1 MDYLNRMNVAVLIA
15 LAAIS
20 CVKEK
25 EVDVPRP
32 EQIQVTATL
41 ADQLETRVTFT
52 PGEDENG
59 KPMLSLAWAEGDQIR
74 VYNHEDH
81 AVYQDYTL
89 DPECVGSKRGT
100 FSGPAVAGSSFD
112 VEVVNPSLNYAEQI
126 RPKDGS
132 TSELKYIASAER
144 VTNLSDILFTDIS
157 GALLIRAKFPSTEVA
172 SAIRSVDIV
181 SSEAVF
187 FDNGANGGKSL
198 RISLASPGDE
208 GGDGI
213 LDLYAY
219 LPVGSKSIPDGT
231 CWMVRFNAPGTD
243 HTVYSRYVELG
254 SDLSLL
260 SGKLNNVK
268 INCTKTAQFAGQAS
282 SDGSEA
288 APFLIDDKFQMQ
300 AMHASW

>member
-112 VEVVNPSLNYAEQI
+112 VEVVNP
-126 RPKDGS
+126 RPWRDRPL
-132 TSELKYIASAER
+132 TWR
-144 VTNLSDILFTDIS
+144 
-157 GALLIRAKFPSTEVA
+157 
-172 SAIRSVDIV
+172 
-181 SSEAVF
+181 
-187 FDNGANGGKSL
+187 
-198 RISLASPGDE
+198 
-208 GGDGI
+208 
-213 LDLYAY
+213 
-219 LPVGSKSIPDGT
+219 
-231 CWMVRFNAPGTD
+231 W
-243 HTVYSRYVELG
+243 
-254 SDLSLL
+254 
-260 SGKLNNVK
+260 
-268 INCTKTAQFAGQAS
+268 
-282 SDGSEA
+282 
-288 APFLIDDKFQMQ
+288 
-300 AMHASW
+300 